1 MIWYLEPEPL
11 AIIARMAPGVERS
24 ETRYP
29 LTVDQHARYAGADMD
44 ALEAI
49 HEARFDELQATVPW
63 PRAKIE
69 ALLDTSP
76 QDIAGA
82 LFGDPLGRDDLPAW
96 EAIRRN
102 VLTAVM
108 ARTAA

>member
-1 MIWYLEPEPL
+1 
-11 AIIARMAPGVERS
+11 
-24 ETRYP
+24 
-29 LTVDQHARYAGADMD
+29 MD

-49 HEARFDELQATVPW
+49 CEVRFEELQATRPW

-96 EAIRRN
+96 DAIRRN
-102 VLTAVM
+102 VAKALRKV
-108 ARTAA
+108 AA